1 MADES
6 SVCASTSSGPELVN
20 GIPRVPPLA
29 HPDLDKFVHHHPIEA
44 SDNHTL
50 AWFQHR
56 HNSSASSGSGSSTG
70 SLTALNGIGSIYRQ
84 TEGCALCGAK
94 KAPDGSSVMIGCQGC
109 GTLYCGSEHEAFDKK
124 KHKTMCLTIQ
134 TQRFRKQ
141 QQLLNEYGAMR
152 RISPPRQSLQG
163 LQLGSEAS
171 AFSPVLSGAARPDV
185 NSALKAPN
193 PAPSTSSVPED
204 DDEIQHIPNPNEKIL
219 FKDHKLNEMCNISLQ
234 EHMKLLAQTGVAVNM
249 HQAIAL
255 RLKYLSEHIVRSL
268 HEYGWAV
275 IDNFIGNNHCEQ
287 VYNDI
292 QKLYDQ
298 KMFEDGALAGKSG
311 VNKDIRSDEIYWYDS
326 SDQRAQNANCVRV
339 LISMIDSIMS
349 HLSTKIKPYNISG
362 RSRAM
367 IAVYP
372 GNGTKYIKHVDNPA
386 KDGRCI
392 TSIYYCN
399 ENWKTE
405 AHGGALR
412 LYPSTSR
419 EHVDIEPIA
428 DRLIFFWS
436 DYRNPH
442 EVQPVYRKRFAITIW
457 YFDQN
462 EKEECRRRQMDK
474 DSVEAVSPKV
484 AKPTP
489 EEKPELAGTLPPAVN
504 GDRRWSHGH
513 VGETHFPESNS
524 FSKNTVK
531 VSAANLLN
539 DAPAEASS
547 KSALPQVSVRVVFGL
562 HPERSLSSESVD
574 SNDADEEFNVEPT
587 PGPERKKPRV
597 RNLAS
602 VLRFLSHLYIFPKFL

>member
-1 MADES
+1 MADERS
-6 SVCASTSSGPELVN
+6 SVCASTSSGPEMIN
-20 GIPRVPPLA
+20 GIPRVPPLTVPA
-29 HPDLDKFVHHHPIEA
+29 RSGLDKFAHHHPIEA
-44 SDNHTL
+44 TDNQTL

-56 HNSSASSGSGSSTG
+56 HNSNASSGSGSSTG
-70 SLTALNGIGSIYRQ
+70 SLTALNGLSSIYRK
-84 TEGCALCGAK
+84 TEGCALCGATR
-94 KAPDGSSVMIGCQGC
+94 ALDGSSVMVGCQGC
-109 GTLYCGSEHEAFDKK
+109 GTLYCGPEHEAYDRK
-124 KHKTMCLTIQ
+124 KHKTMCLTVQ
-134 TQRFRKQ
+134 EQRFREQ
-141 QQLLNEYGAMR
+141 QRLLNEMGAIK
-152 RISPPRQSLQG
+152 RISPPRTSLQG
-163 LQLGSEAS
+163 LQIGSEAS
-171 AFSPVLSGAARPDV
+171 AFSPVLSSSARSDISNTLNGG
-185 NSALKAPN
+185 NS
-193 PAPSTSSVPED
+193 APSTSAVPED

-219 FKDHKLNEMCNISLQ
+219 FKDHKKNEMCQISLQ
-234 EHMKLLAQTGVAVNM
+234 DHMKLLAQTGVAVNM

-275 IDNFIGNNHCEQ
+275 IDNFIGNSHCEQ

-399 ENWKTE
+399 ENWNT
-405 AHGGALR
+405 AVDGGALR

-419 EHVDIEPIA
+419 EHVDIEPVA

-484 AKPTP
+484 AKPTV
-489 EEKPELAGTLPPAVN
+489 EEKTEPTGTTPPTAN

-524 FSKNTVK
+524 FSKNTVG

-539 DAPAEASS
+539 DTPSEASS
-547 KSALPQVSVRVVFGL
+547 TSALPQTGARVVFGL
-562 HPERSLSSESVD
+562 HPARSLSSDSVD
-574 SNDADEEFNVEPT
+574 SNDADEEFSV
-587 PGPERKKPRV
+587 GPRDPNGQNPE
-597 RNLAS
+597 
-602 VLRFLSHLYIFPKFL
+602 YEI